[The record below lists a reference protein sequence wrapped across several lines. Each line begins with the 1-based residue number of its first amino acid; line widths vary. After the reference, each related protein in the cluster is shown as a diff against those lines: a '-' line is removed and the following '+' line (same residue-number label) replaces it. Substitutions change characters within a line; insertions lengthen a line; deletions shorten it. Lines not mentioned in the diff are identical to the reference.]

1 MKVLEINVM
10 GVNKPSFVLLLLLVL
25 KLHLRDLRKFS
36 KSPSVKYTRNRQ
48 EQELKYFT
56 AVRID

>member
-1 MKVLEINVM
+1 MKVFEINVM

-36 KSPSVKYTRNRQ
+36 KSPSVKYTRNRR